1 MDNFEGQSIL
11 NFIKELPDDD
21 ACKAYL
27 AKIKWSDGFKCSKC
41 GHDKGCEKSGYKY
54 HCYKCNHVESATAN
68 TLFHKVKFGLQK
80 AFCVVFEMSTSSK
93 SVSSIQMGKR
103 FEIRQGTAW
112 FFMQKVRKAMKS
124 SQKYPLSA
132 LVHVDEFT
140 VGGKEE
146 AKQGRSY
153 DSKKKKAVIAVELS
167 DKHQVKRVYVKSIDD
182 YSAKSLTP
190 IFEEH
195 ISKTAKV
202 VTDKWRGYEPLKKEY
217 DIEQK
222 LSNHGK
228 NFKELH
234 IVIMQLKSWLRAIPT
249 HVSKWHIQAYFDE
262 FCFRINRS
270 QFKKSIF
277 HKTIERMIYVKPIYQ
292 KNIKQMLS
300 V

>member
-1 MDNFEGQSIL
+1 MEAFKGQNIL
-11 NFIKELPDDD
+11 SFIKELPDDE

-27 AKIKWSDGFKCSKC
+27 AKIKWQDGFKCMKC
-41 GHDKGCEKSGYKY
+41 GHTKGCEKSGYRY
-54 HCYKCNHVESATAN
+54 HCYGCNHVESATAN

-103 FEIRQGTAW
+103 FNIRQGTAW

-124 SQKYPLSA
+124 SQQYPLSE

-146 AKQGRSY
+146 GKQGRSY

-167 DKHQVKRVYVKSIDD
+167 AKHQIKRVYVRAIDD

-195 ISKTAKV
+195 ISTTAKI
-202 VTDKWRGYEPLKKEY
+202 VTDKWRGYSPLKKEY
-217 DIEQK
+217 NIEQK
-222 LSNHGK
+222 FSNNGK
-228 NFKELH
+228 NYIL
-234 IVIMQLKSWLRAIPT
+234 
-249 HVSKWHIQAYFDE
+249 
-262 FCFRINRS
+262 
-270 QFKKSIF
+270 
-277 HKTIERMIYVKPIYQ
+277 
-292 KNIKQMLS
+292 
-300 V
+300 